1 MLRRQEVMHEVLRDV
16 RLGMDDSAIMEKHN
30 LSSLELE
37 EFFQKLMETGLLRRA
52 NRQAAQRPKRT
63 INAKAIV
70 GDIGSG
76 MSKDDLM
83 AKYRLSSK
91 MLQYVCKKLLET
103 RVIGLGQLDESS
115 LQATLVEDA
124 VREWQRYYLDFDVP
138 VYEKGRPEIHG
149 RLLDVTEQGVGLE
162 GIESEV
168 NSTQAFVVLGDLF
181 GEIVPFE
188 FEARCRW
195 FQKGADHRPC
205 GGGYEIT
212 RISDKDVRELRKLI
226 HLVTLRG

>member
-1 MLRRQEVMHEVLRDV
+1 MPRRQEMMHEVLRDV
-16 RLGMDDSAIMEKHN
+16 RLGMDDSALMEKHN

-37 EFFQKLMETGLLRRA
+37 ELFQKLMEAGLLRRD
-52 NRQAAQRPKRT
+52 NRQASERPKRT

-76 MSKDDLM
+76 MSKNELM

-91 MLQYVCKKLLET
+91 MLQYVCKKLLDPKA
-103 RVIGLGQLDESS
+103 IGRDQLDESS
-115 LQATLVEDA
+115 FQATVVEDA

-138 VYEKGRPEIHG
+138 VYEKGHPEIHG

-168 NSTQAFVVLGDLF
+168 NSTQNFVVLGDLF
-181 GEIVPFE
+181 GEIAPFE

-195 FQKGADHRPC
+195 FRKGADYGP
-205 GGGYEIT
+205 GVGGYEII